1 MADDAHDVG
10 LISLIIES
18 VAHRFTVNG
27 QTFVLLGIGIVPAL
41 QGLVESL
48 GIDADQEI
56 SDDIFTGD
64 HITAVFSTAAETL
77 PGLGAKALSPIGD
90 GLIAPHATQNGS
102 SGNTQN
108 GGQRVP
114 SSLGATRIGDRSKEM
129 G

>member
-27 QTFVLLGIGIVPAL
+27 QTVVLLGIGIVPAL

-48 GIDADQEI
+48 GMDADQEI

-64 HITAVFSTAAETL
+64 HITAVFATATETF
-77 PGLGAKALSPIGD
+77 PGLGAKAFRPIGD
-90 GLIAPHATQNGS
+90 GFIAPHATQNGP

-114 SSLGATRIGDRSKEM
+114 SSLRAARIGDSSKKI